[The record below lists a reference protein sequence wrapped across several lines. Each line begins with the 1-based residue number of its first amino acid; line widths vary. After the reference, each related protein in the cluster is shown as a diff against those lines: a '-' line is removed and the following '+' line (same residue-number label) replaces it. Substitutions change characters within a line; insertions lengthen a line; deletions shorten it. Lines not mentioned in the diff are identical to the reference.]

1 MPEYAKDAVIAVLG
15 ASVGLAGLLL
25 VFSGF
30 VFAQADGFPKATT
43 DDALIDKYR
52 NVGRF
57 GLIPFLL
64 ALLVSALTVV
74 WFLHPSRCLYYA
86 SVIGFIVLLVAS
98 ALYGTIVLGFY
109 L

>member
-1 MPEYAKDAVIAVLG
+1 MPEFAKDVVIAVLG

-43 DDALIDKYR
+43 DDAIINKYR
-52 NVGRF
+52 TVGRF
-57 GLIPFLL
+57 GLAPFLL
-64 ALLVSALTVV
+64 SLLISALAVI
-74 WFLHPSRCLYYA
+74 WFLHPSPCLYYA
-86 SVIGFIVLLVAS
+86 SVFGFIALLLGS
-98 ALYGTIVLGFY
+98 ALYGTVVLGFY